1 VRTAIVLR
9 RRPAL
14 VHEKIGGTRTRLR
27 SGNLSALASSW
38 NSGHSL
44 GMRPIYLLS
53 LLFVGITATANATDE
68 IPYLK
73 VGINYYT
80 NVIITSKT
88 STDIFFTHSRGMG
101 NARLSQLSP
110 ELQKQFGYT
119 PAKSAAAEKKTTT
132 PATAKTTPPAKSAPA
147 AQVVPADIPVPKISA
162 ASFLGK
168 APPPLVVK
176 KWLTPEPETAG
187 KFVLIDFWATWC
199 GPCRQ
204 SIPHLNKLQAKFKDQ
219 LVVVGL
225 SDESEAEVR
234 KMKSPKMDYAV
245 GIDPSNSTGNAMSV
259 RGIPHAIIIDPK
271 GIVRFEGHP
280 NYLNEKNLAGL
291 MAKYAP

>member
-1 VRTAIVLR
+1 VRTNIVLR
-9 RRPAL
+9 RRTPL
-14 VHEKIGGTRTRLR
+14 VHEKIRSQRTRLKGR
-27 SGNLSALASSW
+27 VLSTLASSL

-44 GMRPIYLLS
+44 GMRPIYLL
-53 LLFVGITATANATDE
+53 LLSFVGIASTGYANDE
-68 IPYLK
+68 VPYLK
-73 VGINYYT
+73 VGLSHYT
-80 NVIITSKT
+80 NVVITSKT

-119 PAKSAAAEKKTTT
+119 PAKPAAADKKTAT
-132 PATAKTTPPAKSAPA
+132 PATAKAPPPVKSTPATK
-147 AQVVPADIPVPKISA
+147 VVPADIPVPKISA

-176 KWLTPEPETAG
+176 KWLTPEPQTAG

-199 GPCRQ
+199 PPCRQ
-204 SIPHLNKLQAKFKDQ
+204 SIPHLNQLQAKFKDQ

-225 SDESEAEVR
+225 SDETEAEVR

-245 GIDPSNSTGNAMSV
+245 GIDPSNSTGRAMSV

>member
-1 VRTAIVLR
+1 VRTNIVLR
-9 RRPAL
+9 RHPLL
-14 VHEKIGGTRTRLR
+14 VHEKIGGAPTWLKTR
-27 SGNLSALASSW
+27 NVSALASSL

-44 GMRPIYLLS
+44 GMRPIFWLS
-53 LLFVGITATANATDE
+53 LLCIGLTTTAYATDE

-73 VGINYYT
+73 VGINHYT
-80 NVIITSKT
+80 NVVITSKT
-88 STDIFFTHSRGMG
+88 SSDIFFTHSRGMG

-119 PAKSAAAEKKTTT
+119 PTKPAADQKTAT
-132 PATAKTTPPAKSAPA
+132 PATAKATQPAKPAPA
-147 AQVVPADIPVPKISA
+147 SKVVPADIPVPKISA

-176 KWLTPEPETAG
+176 QWLTPEPETAG

-204 SIPHLNKLQAKFKDQ
+204 SIPHLNQLQAKFKDQ

-245 GIDPSNSTGNAMSV
+245 GIDPSNSTGRAMSV